1 MSTVLVITS
10 SALGAASVSNQ
21 LVRDAVAQLRSQNS
35 ALKVITRD
43 LGNDPIPHLNS
54 DSAAALRGAAPA
66 NDAQGAAAELSKKLI
81 AEIEDADTLVIGAPM
96 YNFGIPS
103 ILKTWF
109 DYVLR
114 AGLTFRYTEAGP
126 VGLLHGKCAIVIES
140 RGGWYSDGPAK
151 SMDAQEPHLRALLGF
166 IGIADV
172 TFIRAERLAFG
183 ADVRQQ
189 SIDAA
194 RKELGRVIRPDQY
207 FRAA

>member
-1 MSTVLVITS
+1 V
-10 SALGAASVSNQ
+10 Q
-21 LVRDAVAQLRSQNS
+21 DAVAGLRSQNS
-35 ALKVITRD
+35 TLKVITRD

-54 DSAAALRGAAPA
+54 DSAAALRAAAPA
-66 NDAQGAAAELSKKLI
+66 NEAQAAAAELSKKLI
-81 AEIEDADTLVIGAPM
+81 AEIEEADTVVIGAPM

-103 ILKTWF
+103 TLKTRF

-126 VGLLHGKCAIVIES
+126 VGLLHGKRAIVIET
-140 RGGWYSDGPAK
+140 RGGSHSDGPAR
-151 SMDAQEPHLRALLGF
+151 SMDAQEPRLRALLWF

-172 TFIRAERLAFG
+172 TFTRVERLAFG

-189 SIDAA
+189 AIDTA
-194 RKELGRVIRPDQY
+194 RKELGHVIGPVEY

>member
-1 MSTVLVITS
+1 MSTVLVIAS

-21 LVRDAVAQLRSQNS
+21 LVQDAVAGLRSQNS
-35 ALKVITRD
+35 TLKVITRD

-54 DSAAALRGAAPA
+54 DSAAALRAAVPA
-66 NDAQGAAAELSKKLI
+66 NETQAAAAELSKKLI
-81 AEIEDADTLVIGAPM
+81 AEIEEADTVVIGAPM

-103 ILKTWF
+103 TLKTWF

-126 VGLLHGKCAIVIES
+126 VGLLHGKRAIVIES
-140 RGGWYSDGPAK
+140 RGGSYDGPAR
-151 SMDAQEPHLRALLGF
+151 SMDEQEPHLRALLGF

-172 TFIRAERLAFG
+172 TFIRVERLAFG

-189 SIDAA
+189 AIDTA
-194 RKELGRVIRPDQY
+194 RTELGRVIRPDQY
-207 FRAA
+207 FQAA